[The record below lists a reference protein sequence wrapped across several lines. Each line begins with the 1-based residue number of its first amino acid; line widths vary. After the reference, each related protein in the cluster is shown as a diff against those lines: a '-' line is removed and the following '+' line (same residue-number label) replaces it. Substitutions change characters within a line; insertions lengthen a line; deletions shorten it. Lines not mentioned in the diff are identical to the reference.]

1 MCREWNGEMGFILVE
16 ELGKE
21 REHGLD
27 LRLVA
32 GKGGLK
38 KKITEVRIDRFGL
51 ALAGLTDHVQPHR
64 VYILG
69 NTELSYLKALPP
81 RKREG
86 TIRKICSLKISCFVV
101 TATKSI
107 PKSLIRES
115 EKASIPLFKT
125 GLMSHFFIERATKYL
140 EQKLSA
146 ATSVHGVL
154 VDVFGVG
161 VLILGRSG
169 IGKSESALDLITRGH
184 RLVADDIVH
193 IRKIPPSTILG
204 TGFDLVKHHMEIRGL
219 GIIDIRGLFGV
230 EAIRQRKEVDLVVEL
245 VEWQADY
252 DRLGLEEQK
261 YATCGVELPMVQ
273 IPVTPGR
280 NLAAIIEVAAKNHL
294 LKGMGYHAVM
304 ELDRKLT
311 EKITSKGSRDKP
323 NGDEIE

>member
-1 MCREWNGEMGFILVE
+1 LCRGWNGEMGFILVE

-21 REHGLD
+21 SEYGLD

-38 KKITEVRIDRFGL
+38 KRITEVRIDRFGL

-125 GLMSHFFIERATKYL
+125 GLMSHFFVERATQFL

-184 RLVADDIVH
+184 RLVSILSNTIWRFEVWGLSISGAFLEWRRFGRGKRSIWWSIWSNGKRIMIVLAW
-193 IRKIPPSTILG
+193 RSRSTRR
-204 TGFDLVKHHMEIRGL
+204 V
-219 GIIDIRGLFGV
+219 
-230 EAIRQRKEVDLVVEL
+230 
-245 VEWQADY
+245 
-252 DRLGLEEQK
+252 
-261 YATCGVELPMVQ
+261 
-273 IPVTPGR
+273 
-280 NLAAIIEVAAKNHL
+280 
-294 LKGMGYHAVM
+294 
-304 ELDRKLT
+304 
-311 EKITSKGSRDKP
+311 GSSFPWCRSP
-323 NGDEIE
+323 

>member
-1 MCREWNGEMGFILVE
+1 MGFILVE

-21 REHGLD
+21 REYGLD

-38 KKITEVRIDRFGL
+38 KKITDLRIHKFGL
-51 ALAGLTDHVQPHR
+51 ALAGFTDHVQPHR
-64 VYILG
+64 IYILG
-69 NTELSYLKALPP
+69 NTGLSYLMGLPP
-81 RKREG
+81 REREG
-86 TIRKICSLKISCFVV
+86 IIRKICSLNISCFVV
-101 TATKSI
+101 TATQSI

-125 GLMSHFFIERATKYL
+125 GLMSHFFIERATKFL
-140 EQKLSA
+140 EQRLSA

-169 IGKSESALDLITRGH
+169 IGKSECALDLITRGH

-193 IRKIPPSTILG
+193 IREMPPSTILG
-204 TGFDLVKHHMEIRGL
+204 MGFDLVKHHMEIRGL

-230 EAIRQRKEVDLVVEL
+230 EAIRQRKKVDLVVEL
-245 VEWQADY
+245 VEWQADH
-252 DRLGLEEQK
+252 DRLGLEEQR
-261 YATCGVELPMVQ
+261 YEICGVELPMVQ

-280 NLAAIIEVAAKNHL
+280 NLATIIEVAAKNHL
-294 LKGMGYHAVM
+294 LKGMGYHAVR
-304 ELDRKLT
+304 ELDRRLT
-311 EKITSKGSRDKP
+311 ERIASKGSRDRP